1 MEHTGRRFKK
11 TPREKRQSWAP
22 EFLTA
27 GNLPSQLSRPIVAEE
42 RVNAGEAERVQ
53 MSLNSL
59 LAGIIF
65 YPGKQDV
72 KGSWKLIS
80 FSYNWVDENF
90 LRALLHLISVPGPS
104 TTSPFRHFK
113 LQGVL
118 SSGSW
123 VAPISEGRI

>member
-1 MEHTGRRFKK
+1 M
-11 TPREKRQSWAP
+11 
-22 EFLTA
+22 
-27 GNLPSQLSRPIVAEE
+27 AEE

-80 FSYNWVDENF
+80 FSYN
-90 LRALLHLISVPGPS
+90 
-104 TTSPFRHFK
+104 
-113 LQGVL
+113 
-118 SSGSW
+118 
-123 VAPISEGRI
+123 